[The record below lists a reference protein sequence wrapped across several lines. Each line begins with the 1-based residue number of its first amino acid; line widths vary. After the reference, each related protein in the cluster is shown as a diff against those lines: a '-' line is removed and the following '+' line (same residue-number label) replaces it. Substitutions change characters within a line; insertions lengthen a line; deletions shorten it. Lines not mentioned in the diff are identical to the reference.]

1 MEKVDRLFK
10 QKLLLEN
17 KTWFFMQYNMDTY
30 LKE

>member
-17 KTWFFMQYNMDTY
+17 KTLFFMQYNMKQY